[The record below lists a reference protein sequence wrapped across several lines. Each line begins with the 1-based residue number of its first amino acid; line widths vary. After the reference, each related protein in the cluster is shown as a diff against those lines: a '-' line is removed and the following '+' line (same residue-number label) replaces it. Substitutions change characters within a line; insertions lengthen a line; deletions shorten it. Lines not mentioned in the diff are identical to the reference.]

1 MTAPTDRLAAEP
13 RVLSAARPFD
23 PARDPLPPPLRTGRR
38 LTILDITK
46 YFGPTTGGIRTY
58 LLDKARYVAAHPG
71 LAQLLLVPGPDG
83 QLGDDGNLRCYR
95 VRGPEIPLDRN
106 YRFLLDRAA
115 VRRVLAHE
123 RPDLIEVG
131 SPWLVPWVVR
141 RAARDLGIPT
151 AWFYHTHFPAIIA
164 PPGSGTPAWRRAA
177 GRAAWAYVRRLAS
190 AHRAVLVASDGVA
203 RALEQHGVRNV
214 HRITLGVDLA
224 HFTPARRAE
233 REAVLARHGLPDGP
247 LALYLGRFTEEKR
260 LEVVIDAWRA
270 VGREA
275 GATLVLVGTGPREAR
290 LRARAQGLAVRWLPF
305 ERDRS
310 RVADLLAAADLYLA
324 PGPAETFGLSALE
337 ALASGTPVLSV
348 DVGGVADRVRTSGV
362 GACYPV
368 DDAAACAGQAVRLL
382 GQDRAGQAAAAR
394 AWAEMHH
401 AQAAAFDRLFATY
414 ETLVAPGA

>member
-141 RAARDLGIPT
+141 RAARDPVS
-151 AWFYHTHFPAIIA
+151 P
-164 PPGSGTPAWRRAA
+164 PPGSTTPTSRPPGQSGLDGWPGGAPRPR
-177 GRAAWAYVRRLAS
+177 GLAYVR
-190 AHRAVLVASDGVA
+190 G
-203 RALEQHGVRNV
+203 
-214 HRITLGVDLA
+214 
-224 HFTPARRAE
+224 RRA
-233 REAVLARHGLPDGP
+233 RTVPSWWRPRRGARLSSTASGTSIASPLAWTWPTYACTLRGTRGRPGQTRPPDGP
-247 LALYLGRFTEEKR
+247 PPPYLGRPPAGAR
-260 LEVVIDAWRA
+260 LRGGHRWPADGGREAAPRWCSGT
-270 VGREA
+270 GREA
-275 GATLVLVGTGPREAR
+275 GA
-290 LRARAQGLAVRWLPF
+290 RAQGLPVRWLPF

-348 DVGGVADRVRTSGV
+348 DVGGVADRVHASGV

-394 AWAEMHH
+394 AWAETHH

-414 ETLVAPGA
+414 ESLVAPGA

>member
-1 MTAPTDRLAAEP
+1 MTAPTEVTAAEP
-13 RVLSAARPFD
+13 RVLSAARPLD
-23 PARDPLPPPLRTGRR
+23 PARDPLPSPLRTGRR

-58 LLDKARYVAAHPG
+58 LLDKARYVAAHPA
-71 LAQLLLVPGPDG
+71 LAQVLLVPGAES
-83 QLGDDGNLRCYR
+83 QVSEDGNLRCYR

-123 RPDLIEVG
+123 RPDLVEVG

-141 RAARDLGIPT
+141 GAARDLGIPT
-151 AWFYHTHFPAIIA
+151 VWFYHTHFPAIIA
-164 PPGSGTPAWRRAA
+164 PPGRGTPAWRRAA
-177 GRAAWAYVRRLAS
+177 ARAAWAYVRRLAG
-190 AHRAVLVASDGVA
+190 AHRAVLVASEGVA
-203 RALEQHGVRNV
+203 RELEQHGVRNV
-214 HRITLGVDLA
+214 GRISLGIDLA
-224 HFTPARRAE
+224 HFTPARRAA
-233 REAVLARHGLPDGP
+233 RARTLARHALPEGP

-260 LEVVIDAWRA
+260 LEVLLAAWRT
-270 VGREA
+270 VGPRT
-275 GATLVLVGTGPREAR
+275 GATLALVGTGPREAR
-290 LRARAQGLAVRWLPF
+290 LRAQAEGLAVRWLPF
-305 ERDRS
+305 ERDRA

-348 DVGGVADRVRTSGV
+348 DAGGVADRVHASGV

-368 DDAAACAGQAVRLL
+368 DDAGACAEQAARLL
-382 GQDRAGQAAAAR
+382 GEDRAGQAAAAR
-394 AWAEMHH
+394 AWAMAHH

-414 ETLVAPGA
+414 QALAAPGA